1 MVRIWCFCINAIV
14 LFDIRKSICREPS
27 FTAIINFIAVDEL
40 LFAQWYQ
47 FVIFFEVL
55 TFETASGTKGPTG
68 ATLLLIF
75 DRSYVT
81 LEVKT
86 GLSFF
91 VLKGSV
97 FWYHYTNKNPSFD
110 IIDMNCMFSHIHSLD
125 KRVKSHP
132 IALRETNF

>member
-91 VLKGSV
+91 VLKRLV

-110 IIDMNCMFSHIHSLD
+110 IIDMNCMFSRIQSLD
-125 KRVKSHP
+125 KSVK
-132 IALRETNF
+132 